1 MKDTKDYHSKMRNSR
16 KRLRILVRKNVKE
29 DKEGKKKTVTFIRQ
43 YSFDL

>member
-29 DKEGKKKTVTFIRQ
+29 DKEGKKK
-43 YSFDL
+43 L